1 MQHFMSYQHI
11 NLITLLIGATLFG
24 FLSQNVLALT
34 TSGTTISNQA
44 MLNYSVSGVPQ
55 TAISSVA
62 ATFTVDKKV
71 DVSVVEV
78 GGAAT
83 SVAPG
88 QTSRI
93 TTFTVTNLGND
104 PQDIQL
110 AGANVASGQSLFTLT
125 DNFDTTGIQVFA
137 ESGVTA
143 GYQLAEDTAT
153 FIDELAPGA
162 SKTVYVLATI
172 PVARINGDAALVSLT
187 ATAKIGGT
195 AGGAIGGALSETT
208 GANTA
213 GVDTVFA
220 DGTGSD
226 DGSRDAA
233 YSARDAYLVA
243 SSIISITKTAT
254 LLCDPVNGTTNPK
267 NIPGATVRY
276 SITVSNSV
284 AATSSATLATISD
297 TFDVNTAFEPNL
309 ITAASVCVT
318 AESAAGSGFKRT
330 STRTGETTPAYYTTT
345 NADADAANANAGV
358 VSVDFIKAL
367 PIIGATHAAGELKP
381 GESTTVIVN
390 VTIN

>member
-1 MQHFMSYQHI
+1 MKQTIGYRPI
-11 NLITLLIGATLFG
+11 RLVTLIMGAILSG
-24 FLSQNVLALT
+24 LLSQNALALT
-34 TSGTTISNQA
+34 ASGTTVSNQA
-44 MLNYSVSGVPQ
+44 ILNYAVSGVAQ

-71 DVSVVEV
+71 DVSVVES
-78 GGAAT
+78 GGTAT

-88 QTSRI
+88 QTTRI

-104 PQDIQL
+104 PQDFQL
-110 AGANVASGQSLFTLT
+110 AAAHVASGQILFTLT
-125 DNFDTTGIQVFA
+125 DNFDATALQAFA

-162 SKTVYVLATI
+162 SKTVYIVVSI
-172 PVARINGDAALVSLT
+172 PVGQANNDVALVSLT
-187 ATAKIGGT
+187 ATARVGGT
-195 AGGAIGGALSETT
+195 AGGAIGGALSNNT

-220 DGTGSD
+220 DAAGSD
-226 DGSRDAA
+226 DGALNAA
-233 YSARDAYLVA
+233 HSARDAYRVS

-267 NIPGATVRY
+267 NIPGATVKY
-276 SITVSNSV
+276 SITVSNS
-284 AATSSATLATISD
+284 AGATSSATLTTISD
-297 TFDVNTAFEPNL
+297 TFDVNTTFEPNL
-309 ITAASVCVT
+309 VTAASVCVT

-330 STRTGETTPAYYTTT
+330 STRTGETTPAFYTTT
-345 NADADAANANAGV
+345 NADADAANANAGI
-358 VSVDFIKAL
+358 VSLDFIKAL

-381 GESTTVIVN
+381 GESTTVFFN